1 MLSEQTI
8 AIQIS
13 DWCFYKSTNNNNMLR
28 TLLTFLLLSK
38 CSAWFTPNRGIAL
51 RQVTTVLHSESPEFN
66 TEKDTQSLPC
76 WQDIYEQDCTM
87 ETIFS
92 AGFVPSEW
100 IKQLPCGA
108 GMEVSHLGRSQPVI
122 TFNPRFRLV
131 LELREYCCVCFDA
144 TAYSC
149 IGALCFPSTPKGS
162 LFSLCIEFL
171 FPLGLRLPGRCI
183 AARNST

>member
-1 MLSEQTI
+1 
-8 AIQIS
+8 
-13 DWCFYKSTNNNNMLR
+13 MLR

-108 GMEVSHLGRSQPVI
+108 GMEDCDFPEDALLPGIRPESHTEINVM
-122 TFNPRFRLV
+122 
-131 LELREYCCVCFDA
+131 
-144 TAYSC
+144 
-149 IGALCFPSTPKGS
+149 
-162 LFSLCIEFL
+162 EFL
-171 FPLGLRLPGRCI
+171 NIKRTDGSSKL
-183 AARNST
+183 NS